1 MQKGPKFSF
10 SENGK
15 IQGPQTISHYVKLK
29 SADNNLE
36 TAKLKPYGSKN
47 TINSS
52 TSGITRPNSSS
63 YQSTSSTKST
73 PGPHT
78 SHIFYKD
85 KRKTWKI
92 DRWST
97 CESSKS
103 FSLLS
108 FFSFW
113 FGLTPSFFMGLSDSQ
128 KSLNIK

>member
-78 SHIFYKD
+78 SRLFYKE
-85 KRKTWKI
+85 KWKTPSQEK
-92 DRWST
+92 SP
-97 CESSKS
+97 SSKP
-103 FSLLS
+103 
-108 FFSFW
+108 
-113 FGLTPSFFMGLSDSQ
+113 TAATVPPDPSKLITAEKYLQARG
-128 KSLNIK
+128 